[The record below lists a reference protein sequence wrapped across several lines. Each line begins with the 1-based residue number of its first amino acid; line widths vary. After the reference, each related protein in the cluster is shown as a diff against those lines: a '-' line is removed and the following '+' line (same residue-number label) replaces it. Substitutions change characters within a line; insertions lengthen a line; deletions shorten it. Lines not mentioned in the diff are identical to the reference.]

1 MDESKK
7 TQIPDPM
14 KDAAEA
20 PVSQEPVIPRKG
32 PSMPE
37 SVVRSQINSGKGS
50 EVTPTVDAKC
60 GIKTLVRKVIRQ
72 GIENAAAETFLASF
86 DNLPPETAY
95 RGGDIEFTFDDH
107 AYKDRLIKRNPE
119 LKNALMQM
127 EKEQVPL
134 PLASIMESN
143 PELFLAPVNE
153 KSSQDKDKKP
163 AFRFNPMDLAADMRN
178 IKKVLS
184 ESFTEFQ
191 RERYSHLNEEGIT
204 DQQARRMAISV
215 FMQKIP
221 SVAASSARLQVM
233 LQGSEEERDL
243 AAAMIMEA
251 WSSAFADY
259 RISIDDDISGLTT
272 EQLQKIADGYRTEAA
287 DQFKKAS
294 AETSKFLMDYQNDL
308 GFVFLAALPSAFL
321 HCCDPTPFAICKS
334 SLHGQ
339 EGLRRRT

>member
-1 MDESKK
+1 
-7 TQIPDPM
+7 
-14 KDAAEA
+14 
-20 PVSQEPVIPRKG
+20 
-32 PSMPE
+32 
-37 SVVRSQINSGKGS
+37 
-50 EVTPTVDAKC
+50 
-60 GIKTLVRKVIRQ
+60 
-72 GIENAAAETFLASF
+72 
-86 DNLPPETAY
+86 
-95 RGGDIEFTFDDH
+95 
-107 AYKDRLIKRNPE
+107 
-119 LKNALMQM
+119 
-127 EKEQVPL
+127 
-134 PLASIMESN
+134 
-143 PELFLAPVNE
+143 
-153 KSSQDKDKKP
+153 
-163 AFRFNPMDLAADMRN
+163 
-178 IKKVLS
+178 
-184 ESFTEFQ
+184 
-191 RERYSHLNEEGIT
+191 
-204 DQQARRMAISV
+204 MAISV